1 MEIIIIGLLVVGLGA
16 VVKLK
21 IKPKQ
26 PIKEIKPPEFDLRE
40 YEIERSESERIEWDA
55 DFRRAGLEAWS
66 NRYGVD
72 YKTMSGY
79 MEALEDYY
87 SHLRSNGFNIPTDCL
102 DEQEVY
108 QVRTMASNISLTYKS
123 PCQCVYCIYRV
134 RRNIVKIHHEFIEAQ
149 NPKFVT
155 PLEDRALMK
164 ELIES
169 WKDLHTQKG

>member
-1 MEIIIIGLLVVGLGA
+1 MEFVIIGLLVVGLGVA
-16 VVKLK
+16 VRLK
-21 IKPKQ
+21 SKSKRPVA
-26 PIKEIKPPEFDLRE
+26 EISPPEFDLRK
-40 YEIERSESERIEWDA
+40 YELEKKESERIEWDEE
-55 DFRRAGLEAWS
+55 FRKTGLEAWS

-87 SHLRSNGFNIPTDCL
+87 SHLRSNGFNIPQDCL
-102 DEQEVY
+102 EESEEY
-108 QVRTMASNISLTYKS
+108 TVRTLGGSTPLTYKA
-123 PCQCVYCIYRV
+123 PCQCAYCTYRV

>member
-1 MEIIIIGLLVVGLGA
+1 MEFVIIGLLVVGLGA

-21 IKPKQ
+21 SKFKRPV
-26 PIKEIKPPEFDLRE
+26 KEIDPPEFDLRK
-40 YEIERSESERIEWDA
+40 YELEKKESERIEWDEE
-55 DFRRAGLEAWS
+55 FRKTGLEAWS

-87 SHLRSNGFNIPTDCL
+87 SHLRSNGFNIPQDCL
-102 DEQEVY
+102 DEHEVY
-108 QVRTMASNISLTYKS
+108 EVRTIGSSVPLRYSA

-169 WKDLHTQKG
+169 WRDLHTQKG